1 MGNIA
6 TPNTPYCLGFQQAS
20 LSVGNKTFST
30 QNPPI
35 SYSIDGSTV
44 TVFDALGA
52 IGITSYSSN
61 DFVEISSSPASPNTN
76 YCSSAKAVLSWSG
89 GTVETLNA
97 PISYQLRSNIVE
109 WGNDGIVQGFYNAPM
124 AVNSAS
130 IESNTNKL
138 LINGQVQTFNK
149 QILSWE
155 TSPQSGGIEVDWGG
169 GDKEVLPGESWEQ
182 TTLSVPLYI
191 YAKSLNIT
199 WSGNTIYFSP
209 NPFGGEGLLVKVATS
224 PIRNLFVCEYNGSSN
239 PWRITHYIWGWSFG
253 NENIPASWVFSSFN
267 SIQTNRFTQYLRD
280 PCWFEQALGN
290 NGENIFTASDCPTG
304 RNATGSLESPQ
315 GDWVSRI
322 MSSQPVIRITTNT
335 GAISERQTTIPPNV
349 TLLTGSCDLIIN
361 FTDSTQQ
368 EISFD
373 ECPTVESIP
382 GCTVAIIFADA
393 TTESILV
400 NPCPD
405 FVNIINNE
413 VTVSDG
419 TGQIFKTDYLTP
431 PLNFQVTCYD
441 FNVTEVSY
449 VCQGDCPSGTEFRCV
464 CPTTNT
470 IMCYGFDPENP
481 NVFKPLFTTQV
492 TS

>member
-169 GDKEVLPGESWEQ
+169 GDIDLLTGTTWEVEKRLRFFGVGFTNLCVPYNWEGFAYAPIDAVVTIEQPFRGGCPGGVDYFLDVYYDGILFFRTFGFKPTISFE
-182 TTLSVPLYI
+182 I
-191 YAKSLNIT
+191 YGYKVTS
-199 WSGNTIYFSP
+199 NT
-209 NPFGGEGLLVKVATS
+209 EET
-224 PIRNLFVCEYNGSSN
+224 
-239 PWRITHYIWGWSFG
+239 
-253 NENIPASWVFSSFN
+253 
-267 SIQTNRFTQYLRD
+267 
-280 PCWFEQALGN
+280 
-290 NGENIFTASDCPTG
+290 
-304 RNATGSLESPQ
+304 
-315 GDWVSRI
+315 
-322 MSSQPVIRITTNT
+322 
-335 GAISERQTTIPPNV
+335 SERQTTIPPNV

-361 FTDSTQQ
+361 FTDTTQQ